1 MKRTISLLL
10 TISLIL
16 TLAGCIKAPFA
27 STSGS
32 TDTTESPTPGETD
45 LPDGTCTPSQTTV
58 AATTQTPTTVPPT
71 TGTPT
76 TVPPTT
82 ETPTTV
88 TPTTETPTTVAPT
101 TTATPT
107 TVKPSTATKPQ
118 EDQQQQ
124 QTSSKNNL
132 LVRVAD
138 YIPDIVVELRYASEN
153 NYTGKAVY
161 DFQDAY
167 LRYGTVQKLLKV
179 QEQLRKQGYSLK
191 IWDAF
196 RPIGAQYILW
206 EAHPDE
212 TYVNN
217 PDKDPSAHTQ
227 GDTVDVTLVDA
238 QGNELD
244 MPSDYDVFSTQGDRD
259 YTDCTPEQKSN
270 ALILQNAMK
279 NAGFSAYYAEWWHFS
294 DKDSYS
300 DNTAFDPA
308 VVSVWYANC
317 TNYITF
323 RKTPYVNGKE
333 IGKIKAGETV
343 ILMGWHEK
351 FAFVEYNG
359 VQGYVLSEYLAPES
373 QWDPGDLL
381 TVVKIT
387 DTYTYEQMQLDIATL
402 AATYP
407 DLLQVGSI
415 GTSELG
421 RDLTLL
427 KVGDPNASRHVLIQ
441 AAIHAREHMT
451 TWTVMAM
458 VDYWLSH
465 GMAGCEDV
473 CFHIIPML
481 NPDGVTLSQTG
492 NMTEEQLSIYNSDI
506 KKGNTNATQQDYAA
520 TWKANG
526 LGVDLNRNFDAAWD
540 ITGSRSDPSS
550 ERYKGETPF
559 SAAEAIALRDYTLTL
574 QPDVTISYHS
584 TGSVIYYEYGSKE
597 VVNRESAS
605 LGHAVAGVTGYR
617 MDGQTG
623 LDAAGYKDWCMDVLE
638 IPSLTIEI
646 GCTFCPLPRR
656 EVYSLFLR
664 NLRVLPTIAQWTLTH
679 T

>member
-1 MKRTISLLL
+1 MKRTISILL
-10 TISLIL
+10 TISLL
-16 TLAGCIKAPFA
+16 LALAGCVYNPFA
-27 STSGS
+27 STPGS
-32 TDTTESPTPGETD
+32 TGTTAAPTPSETN
-45 LPDGTCTPSQTTV
+45 LPDDTSHPTTPP
-58 AATTQTPTTVPPT
+58 TTQAPITVPPT
-71 TGTPT
+71 TQ
-76 TVPPTT
+76 
-82 ETPTTV
+82 
-88 TPTTETPTTVAPT
+88 TPTTVAPT
-101 TTATPT
+101 TTITPT
-107 TVKPSTATKPQ
+107 TVKPN
-118 EDQQQQ
+118 EDQQQQQ

-132 LVRVAD
+132 LVCVAD

-167 LRYGTVQKLLKV
+167 LRYGTVKKLLKV

-217 PDKDPSAHTQ
+217 PAKDPSAHTQ

-244 MPSDYDVFSTQGDRD
+244 MPSDYDVFSVQGDRD
-259 YTDCTPEQKSN
+259 YTDCTPEQKNN

-279 NAGFSAYYAEWWHFS
+279 KAGFSAYYAEWWHFS

-317 TNYITF
+317 SNYITF

-333 IGKIKAGETV
+333 IGKIRAGETV
-343 ILMGWHEK
+343 VLMGWYEK
-351 FAFVEYNG
+351 FALVEYDG

-381 TVVKIT
+381 TVVKVT

-421 RDLTLL
+421 RDLTLM
-427 KVGDPNASRHVLIQ
+427 KVGDPNASHHVLIQ
-441 AAIHAREHMT
+441 AAIHAREHMS
-451 TWTVMAM
+451 TWAVMAM
-458 VDYWLSH
+458 VDYWLSR

-481 NPDGVTLSQTG
+481 NPDGVTLAQTG
-492 NMTEEQLSIYNSDI
+492 NMTEAQLSIYNTDR
-506 KKGNTNATQQDYAA
+506 KKGNTSYTAQEYAA

-540 ITGSRSDPSS
+540 ITNSRSAPSS
-550 ERYKGETPF
+550 ERYKGEAPF
-559 SAAEAIALRDYTLTL
+559 SAAEAAALRDYTLTL

-646 GCTFCPLPRR
+646 GCTFCPLPKR
-656 EVYSLFLR
+656 EVYSIFLR
-664 NLRVLPTIAQWTLTH
+664 NLRVLPTLAQWTLTH